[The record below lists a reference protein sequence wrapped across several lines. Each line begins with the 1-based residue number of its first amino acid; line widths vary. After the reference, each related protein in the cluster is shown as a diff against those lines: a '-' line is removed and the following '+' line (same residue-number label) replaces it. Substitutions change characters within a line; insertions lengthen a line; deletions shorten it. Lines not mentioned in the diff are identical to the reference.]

1 VLPSLLV
8 LCMCACVRACVR
20 FSKTQISVISQLN
33 MNHANKGQ
41 QHAKNNKQRIRIG
54 TRINSTTLYR
64 EHWQAIMKQL

>member
-1 VLPSLLV
+1 
-8 LCMCACVRACVR
+8 
-20 FSKTQISVISQLN
+20 

-41 QHAKNNKQRIRIG
+41 QHAKNNKQRIKIG